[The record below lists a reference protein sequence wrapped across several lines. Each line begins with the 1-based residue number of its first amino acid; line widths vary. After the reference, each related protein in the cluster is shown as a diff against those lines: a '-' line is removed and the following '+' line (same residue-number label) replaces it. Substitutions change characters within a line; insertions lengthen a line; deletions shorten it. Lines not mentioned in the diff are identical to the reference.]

1 MSAGETITVAQ
12 VIGVAGILSLGV
24 LMLYSKHT
32 KGARKS
38 TKQRH
43 QEGQS
48 RMARDKRGFIRKH
61 LRSIIK
67 KGKWVKGILWF
78 LNYELF
84 EKE

>member
-61 LRSIIK
+61 PRSIK
-67 KGKWVKGILWF
+67 KRVNGLREYCGF
-78 LNYELF
+78 
-84 EKE
+84 